1 MATLTEAAP
10 PAAPMQSSVESE
22 PLSKPAWYELT
33 AEAVFSQLGTTPA
46 GLSREEVQQRLAQ
59 YGYNELTAKKRSA
72 FVRFLLQFHN
82 AMIYILLAAA
92 FVTGV
97 LLQEVVDTCVIL
109 GVVVLN
115 VIIGFIQEGKA
126 EAAIEAL
133 KKMIVSESTVLR
145 DGRRQV
151 IPTREVVPGDH
162 VEVGAVVIDVLP
174 AYNIEKRFHPRS
186 SGHVGYL
193 IAIDG
198 LRIYHAGDT
207 DAIPEMAGLA
217 PDIALLPVSG
227 TYVMN
232 PDEALEAIRLLQ
244 PKLVVPMH
252 YGDIVGTLADAER
265 LRSMS
270 QVPVVILPEER

>member
-1 MATLTEAAP
+1 MYDKLHWLGQDSFRIESEMTIYIDPWKLAKDSP
-10 PAAPMQSSVESE
+10 PADLILITHEHHDHF
-22 PLSKPAWYELT
+22 SKEDIEKIRRSGT
-33 AEAVFSQLGTTPA
+33 QIITTPA
-46 GLSREEVQQRLAQ
+46 VAQALSGAV
-59 YGYNELTAKKRSA
+59 
-72 FVRFLLQFHN
+72 
-82 AMIYILLAAA
+82 
-92 FVTGV
+92 
-97 LLQEVVDTCVIL
+97 
-109 GVVVLN
+109 
-115 VIIGFIQEGKA
+115 
-126 EAAIEAL
+126 
-133 KKMIVSESTVLR
+133 
-145 DGRRQV
+145 
-151 IPTREVVPGDH
+151 REVVPGDR

-186 SGHVGYL
+186 AGHVGYL

>member
-1 MATLTEAAP
+1 MYDKLHWLGQDSFRIESEMTIYIDPWKLAKDSP
-10 PAAPMQSSVESE
+10 PADLILITHEHHDHF
-22 PLSKPAWYELT
+22 SKEDIAKIRRSGT
-33 AEAVFSQLGTTPA
+33 QIITTPA
-46 GLSREEVQQRLAQ
+46 VAQALSGAV
-59 YGYNELTAKKRSA
+59 
-72 FVRFLLQFHN
+72 
-82 AMIYILLAAA
+82 
-92 FVTGV
+92 
-97 LLQEVVDTCVIL
+97 
-109 GVVVLN
+109 
-115 VIIGFIQEGKA
+115 
-126 EAAIEAL
+126 
-133 KKMIVSESTVLR
+133 
-145 DGRRQV
+145 
-151 IPTREVVPGDH
+151 REVVPGDH